1 MNDKTFVDTNVM
13 IYAHDV
19 DAKAKHEAA
28 KVFSRTFGTL
38 GLGP

>member
-1 MNDKTFVDTNVM
+1 MNDKTFIHTNIL

-19 DAKAKHEAA
+19 DAKAKYEAA
-28 KVFSRTFGTL
+28 KVFSRSFETL